1 MVVTAVMI
9 SYCFQ
14 TFDQF
19 ELHVD
24 GCENCD
30 DFLLFSDV

>member
-1 MVVTAVMI
+1 MTTVMI

-14 TFDQF
+14 RFEQF
-19 ELHVD
+19 EQD
-24 GCENCD
+24 GCDSCD

>member
-9 SYCFQ
+9 SYCFLM
-14 TFDQF
+14 FEQF
-19 ELHVD
+19 ELD